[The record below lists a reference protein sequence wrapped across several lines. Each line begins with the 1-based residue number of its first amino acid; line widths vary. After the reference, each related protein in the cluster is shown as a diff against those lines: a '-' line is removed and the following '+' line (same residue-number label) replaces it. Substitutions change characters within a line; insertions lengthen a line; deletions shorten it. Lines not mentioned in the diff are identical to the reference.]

1 MSKNAMAGA
10 VEGGDEKPNPA
21 NLEKRWKVI
30 AAAAVIVCAVLT
42 GFLLG
47 SFRWRESPVQNG
59 APPVPQLAPPVPQL
73 APPVPPIAV
82 VVQPP
87 TIPTVQPLPQQQVRN
102 SEMEAFG
109 KFLGALSEFGKQGPG
124 TFQPASV
131 QHTRQQCLA
140 CSGTGNGYC
149 SVCRGQT
156 PKGGGC
162 PGSLPGFQHP
172 GCRTCGGS
180 GWR

>member
-59 APPVPQLAPPVPQL
+59 APPVPQLAPPVP
-73 APPVPPIAV
+73 PIAV

-87 TIPTVQPLPQQQVRN
+87 TIPPVQPLPQQQVRD
-102 SEMEAFG
+102 SEVEAFG

-140 CSGTGNGYC
+140 CSGTGSYYC
-149 SVCRGQT
+149 GGCRT
-156 PKGGGC
+156 LIPKGTVCGC
-162 PGSLPGFQHP
+162 HQWGPPSP